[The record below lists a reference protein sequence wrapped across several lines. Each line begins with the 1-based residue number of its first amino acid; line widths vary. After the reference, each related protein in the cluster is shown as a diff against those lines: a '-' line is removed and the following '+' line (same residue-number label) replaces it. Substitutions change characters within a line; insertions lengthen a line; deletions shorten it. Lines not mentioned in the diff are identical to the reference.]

1 MFGSKKGK
9 QERLEQYSE
18 LLGEADLSQAELA
31 RRLGVPRSTVMR
43 DLAELDDQGVLIEE
57 NEEGRMRLSLRWWQ

>member
-1 MFGSKKGK
+1 MFGSKQGK

-43 DLAELDDQGVLIEE
+43 DLADLHDQGILIEE
-57 NEEGRMRLSLRWWQ
+57 DNEGKVRLSRRWWQ

>member
-1 MFGSKKGK
+1 MFGSKQGK
-9 QERLEQYSE
+9 QDRLGQYEQ
-18 LLGEADLSQAELA
+18 LLGEDGLSQAEIA

-57 NEEGRMRLSLRWWQ
+57 DAEGRLRLSRRWWQ

>member
-1 MFGSKKGK
+1 MFGSKQGK
-9 QERLEQYSE
+9 QDRLGQYEQ
-18 LLGEADLSQAELA
+18 LLGDDGLSQAEIA

-57 NEEGRMRLSLRWWQ
+57 DEEGRVRLSRRWWQ